1 MPSRLRLKA
10 QLVARPEVRASS
22 KPFAKL
28 WVDSGVLHLGSPF
41 DYAVPLKI
49 SDEVQVGV
57 RVQVPF
63 NGREV
68 EALVLERLDST
79 HVTGV
84 IKEITKVLSPHP
96 VATVAS
102 LELFAAV
109 SRHWAC
115 NPFDIVRS
123 AIPSRVVSVDKS
135 FLVQQQPTVLNSVNI
150 DSDRFIAFE
159 PVSDPADQCVDLI
172 LQKAQVG
179 SVLVIAPD
187 ESDVDAIC
195 ESLQKSTVKYIRLDS
210 SLSRSKRYSNFL
222 KTIRSPKCIVVGA
235 RSAVFAP
242 ILNLKCVIM
251 YKESS
256 FDHFEK
262 RSPGWNVRDVLSL
275 RSGLEDFQRIF
286 MGYVPSL
293 DISLLIEKAQLKYIF
308 HTHQLNAKA
317 FSSSDG
323 ALLPDRIF
331 KEIRKGLKLGPVLF
345 IVPRKGYGNA
355 ILCANCKN
363 VAVCACGARLAVT
376 SKNADSI
383 CLLCH
388 TTYPDWAC
396 SWCRSRK
403 QYMGSRGIDRAGEEI
418 SRAFPGLPLILS
430 FGEVIKTSVENRPA
444 LVLATPGSAPK
455 VRGGYGAVVILEG
468 WKFFAHSDLRSQ
480 ERARELFFET
490 AAMASANGVLL
501 LSIDESHPIV
511 SSLVR
516 WNPGAMIRR
525 ELKERLEIP
534 LPPYVSSV
542 TISGDAKE
550 FTVIAT
556 GLRKAIEDGRLPRE
570 MKIFGPNDEGRNIA
584 KIVMYCPL
592 EKRADLADFLLE
604 LARRRSIAKKDY
616 LTIRFDPYS
625 L

>member
-123 AIPSRVVSVDKS
+123 AIPSRVVNVDKS

-376 SKNADSI
+376 SKNADPI

-490 AAMASANGVLL
+490 AAMASANGALL

-570 MKIFGPNDEGRNIA
+570 IKIFGPNDEGRNIA

-604 LARRRSIAKKDY
+604 LTRRRSIAKKDY